1 MSWSNSFTRSKL
13 VKAGVEER
21 NIEPIT
27 LTNVCPG
34 RPEVSLYRMQNQ
46 PTRIPE
52 ATLKLLY
59 SLFISNTPQSLKDNW
74 KSNFTRIFSELEY
87 AHWFYLDNCLQDKN
101 EIGLDLFGL
110 CQEIFTRFPHLI
122 PKKTDWKE
130 KFFEWKRYRGTTCT
144 GSAIVLDEYLSMVLL
159 VQGFNNNRWTFP
171 GGKVG
176 QGETLQDCAIREV
189 MEETGLDIE
198 HRIDRNLFLE
208 VVVGETTHRAYIVE
222 GFPRTSRLQPST
234 QNEIEA
240 ITWFSL
246 VNLPSH
252 LQDNAAVAKMNF
264 KPSHFFCVI
273 PFVKRL
279 REYVKLRQQGVAPTT
294 ALGRSTHTRKQSS
307 VPPSAS
313 CIHKPSYSAAT
324 AFTAE
329 PPLSSAFTLAR
340 PLSTDRVLIHPAT
353 PPIYQHLPP
362 LLPQLSPLHSPFRL
376 SSLGGSHDPPPTIH
390 NHYDEI
396 HLLSVDSTVGK
407 DSIWGGRVKLN
418 SDALVDI
425 FAPLSRDAPSLPTL
439 HLFDAAK

>member
-1 MSWSNSFTRSKL
+1 MSSSNSIPRSEVMKAKEGEKHRARYAPKL
-13 VKAGVEER
+13 SVSR
-21 NIEPIT
+21 TNILPQ
-27 LTNVCPG
+27 
-34 RPEVSLYRMQNQ
+34 MQNL

-59 SLFISNTPQSLKDNW
+59 SLFILNTPQSLKDEW
-74 KSNFTRIFSELEY
+74 KSNFMRIFSELEY

-101 EIGLDLFGL
+101 EIALDLFGL

-130 KFFEWKRYRGTTCT
+130 KFLEWKRYRGTTCT
-144 GSAIVLDEYLSMVLL
+144 GSAIILDEYLSMVLL
-159 VQGFNNNRWTFP
+159 VQGFSNNRWTFP

-198 HRIDRNLFLE
+198 HRLDQDLFLE

-246 VNLPSH
+246 ANLPSH
-252 LQDNAAVAKMNF
+252 LQDNAPVVKMDF

-294 ALGRSTHTRKQSS
+294 ALGRSTHTRKRSS

-313 CIHKPSYSAAT
+313 RIHNSASYST
-324 AFTAE
+324 APVFPTE
-329 PPLSSAFTLAR
+329 FLLPSAFSLAR
-340 PLSTDRVLIHPAT
+340 PLSTDRVLVQPTT
-353 PPIYQHLPP
+353 PQIDQHLST
-362 LLPQLSPLHSPFRL
+362 LLPQSNILQSPFQHL
-376 SSLGGSHDPPPTIH
+376 LLGGNHNSSPTTH
-390 NHYDEI
+390 NPCDEI
-396 HLLSVDSTVGK
+396 RLLSVDTTVEK

-418 SDALVDI
+418 SEGLVDI
-425 FAPLSRDAPSLPTL
+425 FAPLSQDVPSLPT
-439 HLFDAAK
+439 FDLWHR

>member
-1 MSWSNSFTRSKL
+1 
-13 VKAGVEER
+13 
-21 NIEPIT
+21 
-27 LTNVCPG
+27 
-34 RPEVSLYRMQNQ
+34 MQNQ

-52 ATLKLLY
+52 TTLKLLY
-59 SLFISNTPQSLKDNW
+59 SLFISNTPQSLKDEW
-74 KSNFTRIFSELEY
+74 KSDFMRIFSELEY

-110 CQEIFTRFPHLI
+110 CQEIFARFPYLI

-130 KFFEWKRYRGTTCT
+130 KFFEWKRYRGSMCT
-144 GSAIVLDEYLSMVLL
+144 GSAIILDEYLSMVLL
-159 VQGFNNNRWTFP
+159 VQGFSNNRWTFP

-198 HRIDRNLFLE
+198 HRIDQDLFLE
-208 VVVGETTHRAYIVE
+208 VVVGETTHRAYIAE

-246 VNLPSH
+246 ANLPSH
-252 LQDNAAVAKMNF
+252 LQDNAPVVRMNF

-294 ALGRSTHTRKQSS
+294 ALERSTHTRKRSS
-307 VPPSAS
+307 VPLSAS
-313 CIHKPSYSAAT
+313 RLHNSASYST
-324 AFTAE
+324 V
-329 PPLSSAFTLAR
+329 PPFPTESLLSSAFSLAR
-340 PLSTDRVLIHPAT
+340 PLSTDRVLIQPTASQMD
-353 PPIYQHLPP
+353 QHLSP
-362 LLPQLSPLHSPFRL
+362 LLPHSNLLQSQFRQP
-376 SSLGGSHDPPPTIH
+376 SLGGNHNSSSTIH
-390 NHYDEI
+390 KNFDEI
-396 HLLSVDSTVGK
+396 RLLSVDSTVGK

-418 SDALVDI
+418 SESLVNI
-425 FAPLSRDAPSLPTL
+425 FAPLPQGPPSLPTFD
-439 HLFDAAK
+439 LFSTAE